1 MADFKKLFAKMQAV
15 EPAREERAYI
25 KIPGKHTVRILTVE
39 NRESQQGKDLVII
52 EYEVLDSDGYA
63 AGDGLKQIFA
73 LSNEQSWRIE
83 QNLGLIRALI
93 NSAIP
98 GVSLDQEIFENSIS
112 GGPQSALAGRAV
124 TVVATEKLPQKD
136 KLVSLSNEQVGMVLT
151 EDVGD
156 LKEKTK
162 LTEANISSLVNA
174 GITSARVVK
183 PYISFS
189 YRAVSNADT
198 GSKVNK
204 VDRPLINDN
213 PEEEDD
219 VPFDI

>member
-93 NSAIP
+93 NAAIP
-98 GVSLDQEIFENSIS
+98 GASLDQDLFENSIC
-112 GGPQSALAGRAV
+112 GGPQSALAGREV
-124 TVVATEKLPQKD
+124 IVVATEKLPQKD
-136 KLVSLSNEQVGMVLT
+136 KLVSLSKEQVGMVLT
-151 EDVGD
+151 EDVGS
-156 LKEKTK
+156 LSEKTK
-162 LTEANISSLVNA
+162 LTEDNINSLVSA
-174 GITSARVVK
+174 GINSARVVK

-189 YRAVSNADT
+189 YRAAPVSNSTAVV
-198 GSKVNK
+198 SNK
-204 VDRPLINDN
+204 VENVGTGID
-213 PEEEDD
+213 EDD

>member
-1 MADFKKLFAKMQAV
+1 MADFKKLFAKMQSV

-25 KIPGKHTVRILTVE
+25 KIPGKHTATILTVE

-52 EYEVLDSDGYA
+52 EYQVTDSDGYA

-93 NSAIP
+93 NAAIP

-112 GGPQSALAGRAV
+112 GGPQSALAGKSV
-124 TVVATEKLPQKD
+124 TIIATEKLPQKD
-136 KLVSLSNEQVGMVLT
+136 KLVSLSNEQAGMVLT

-156 LKEKTK
+156 LTEKTK
-162 LTEANISSLVNA
+162 LTEASIAALLNA

-189 YRAVSNADT
+189 YRAAPNAVAT
-198 GSKVNK
+198 TTVNTEVED
-204 VDRPLINDN
+204 VDID
-213 PEEEDD
+213 EDD